1 MKKTNLPIKNIPD
14 ITLEKIDA
22 MSKKNGLSR
31 SDFIKKTLEKL
42 VQSEGVSELDSRF
55 HELIKKNIGVLDLN
69 TKALKYFCEENLIDI
84 THLLE
89 N

>member
-42 VQSEGVSELDSRF
+42 VQSEGVS
-55 HELIKKNIGVLDLN
+55 
-69 TKALKYFCEENLIDI
+69 
-84 THLLE
+84 
-89 N
+89 